1 MEATATTTNTKT
13 TMTIK
18 VRYVAANPVCNK
30 RQKPQ
35 ATQVFARVPPGIFLH
50 YGLSSLPFSA
60 VTDAANVRP

>member
-13 TMTIK
+13 TMTMTIK

-35 ATQVFARVPPGIFLH
+35 ATQVFARVPSGIFFALRIVKFALQR
-50 YGLSSLPFSA
+50 G
-60 VTDAANVRP
+60 D